1 MLSGGK
7 GLSTLLAKLV
17 REAAAGVQLKA
28 TRGLIHTDDTVAFAE
43 AVKEAIE
50 SQGKVYGDGRV

>member
-1 MLSGGK
+1 M
-7 GLSTLLAKLV
+7 STLLAKLV